1 VPLFALPRQSKMRM
15 KADFFASETLNYAFY
30 EQRKT
35 AVAPFWCK
43 LSTAC
48 TYQGQQ

>member
-1 VPLFALPRQSKMRM
+1 MRM

-35 AVAPFWCK
+35 AVAPFWGK
-43 LSTAC
+43 PLTAC